1 MKYQF
6 VHEHRSSFRV
16 EKMCR
21 VCDISRSGYY
31 AWRQREKSRRQKENE
46 RLVEKIKNVY
56 AFNRKVYGSPRIT
69 EELKAQGL
77 CCGKNRVARL
87 MRLNGIKAKT
97 VKRYKVTTKSAHT
110 LPIAPNLVNRRFAAD
125 ECNKLWVSDI
135 SYIATREG
143 WLYLAVIIDV
153 FSRTVVGWSMSER
166 LHDTLTVTAF
176 HQALFRRK
184 PGSDLIFHS
193 DRGSQYASDRFTM
206 VLRSHGIIQ
215 SMSGKGN
222 CYDNAVAE
230 SFFHTLKTELV
241 YLESYETRAEARQS
255 IFEYIE
261 VFYNRVR
268 RHSAL
273 GYKSPLEYER
283 RAMVA

>member
-6 VHEHRSSFRV
+6 IHEYRSSFRV

-31 AWRQREKSRRQKENE
+31 AWRQRDKSRRQKENE
-46 RLVEKIKNVY
+46 QLAEKIKNVY
-56 AFNRKVYGSPRIT
+56 ALNRKVYGSPRIT
-69 EELKAQGL
+69 EELRAQGL
-77 CCGKNRVARL
+77 CCGKNRVAKL
-87 MRLNGIKAKT
+87 MRHNGIKAKT

-110 LPIAPNLVNRRFAAD
+110 LPIAPNRVNRRFAAD

-153 FSRTVVGWSMSER
+153 FSRAIVGWSMSER

-176 HQALFRRK
+176 QQALFRRK
-184 PGSDLIFHS
+184 PGPDLIFHS
-193 DRGSQYASDRFTM
+193 DRGSQYASNRFTL
-206 VLRSHGIIQ
+206 VLRGHGIVQ

-255 IFEYIE
+255 IFEYIG
-261 VFYNRVR
+261 VFYNRAR

-283 RAMVA
+283 RTMVA